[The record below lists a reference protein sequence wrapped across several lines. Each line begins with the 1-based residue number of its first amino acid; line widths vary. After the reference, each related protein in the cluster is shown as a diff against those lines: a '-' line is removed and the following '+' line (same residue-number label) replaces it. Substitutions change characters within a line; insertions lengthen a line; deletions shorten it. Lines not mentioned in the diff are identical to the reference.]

1 MTSFKWT
8 FVIINS
14 LWGANVIGM
23 LLKLLKAN
31 VLSSRLFMRAVPM
44 PVNFYKI
51 RKHRSSSPAR
61 RACRRAYHHQGHSGA
76 HQPQP
81 RPWQYH
87 RPRGRVQGGE
97 HEVTPGWSVTK
108 TKAELKKL
116 SLSYWNDIDF
126 LIRGLET
133 LDVSSRVYGVR
144 ATCLECCLDPGPEEA
159 SHTVVYYMMRSEDG
173 IGRLSL
179 VWNVLLMNITRG
191 SR

>member
-1 MTSFKWT
+1 MMGGR
-8 FVIINS
+8 VE
-14 LWGANVIGM
+14 AM
-23 LLKLLKAN
+23 ED
-31 VLSSRLFMRAVPM
+31 VLAGSYRETVSEGSGQMCLSKYNRLFMRAVPM

-97 HEVTPGWSVTK
+97 HEVTLGWSVTK

-116 SLSYWNDIDF
+116 SLSY
-126 LIRGLET
+126 
-133 LDVSSRVYGVR
+133 
-144 ATCLECCLDPGPEEA
+144 
-159 SHTVVYYMMRSEDG
+159 
-173 IGRLSL
+173 
-179 VWNVLLMNITRG
+179 
-191 SR
+191 